1 MSSVL
6 RRLSWPVAVAGIA
19 GLAVSGR
26 LEREPAELLAGCLLR
41 PRRGAAASAVAPEA
55 VREAR

>member
-1 MSSVL
+1 
-6 RRLSWPVAVAGIA
+6 VAVAGIA